1 MGRPRLGVDQSRA
14 VAIVP
19 SACPWD
25 RTRATQFSYFH
36 TSRRNLLES
45 PKNGQAA
52 LNMARPKT
60 SGLVDYEVTS
70 SEEDEHSSD
79 LESPDGSPLA
89 ASSTR
94 RPRWSSNE
102 SLSPSDCPVISS
114 SEQSQLQL
122 QEIGQAPDGPSPEV
136 LAVESS
142 SDEEQEVRETTQPS
156 ACRQEELKEE
166 DEVEEGGRQT
176 PSAGEDSD
184 SQDEGLA
191 EQDGA
196 AAALPVLVQSS
207 SEEEEEEE
215 KLPAAKRAPLQVA
228 SRGAQ
233 GRGAYA
239 LKFRQLTPELRDL
252 LARSRAFFTKPHS
265 LQRPGGPVAMST
277 YSKAEERI
285 LCKFLGCVSLR
296 THHTCVSTWGVM
308 IWQVDF

>member
-19 SACPWD
+19 SACPSD

-60 SGLVDYEVTS
+60 SALVDYEATS

-79 LESPDGSPLA
+79 LESPDGSPGWPLA
-89 ASSTR
+89 ASSPR

-102 SLSPSDCPVISS
+102 SLWPSDCPVISS

-122 QEIGQAPDGPSPEV
+122 REIGQAPDGPSPEV

-156 ACRQEELKEE
+156 ACRQEELEEE

-207 SEEEEEEE
+207 SEEEE
-215 KLPAAKRAPLQVA
+215 KLPAAKRARLQVA

-239 LKFRQLTPELRDL
+239 LKFRHLTPELRDL

-296 THHTCVSTWGVM
+296 THVCVYWRCDDLAS
-308 IWQVDF
+308 